1 MNMTNS
7 TSLIGLLIFIADV
20 YAIVKIV
27 ESSASTLA
35 KVLWILGVLLFP
47 VVGLIVWFLAGP
59 GGKN

>member
-27 ESSASTLA
+27 ESNASTLA

>member
-1 MNMTNS
+1 MTNS

-27 ESSASTLA
+27 ESNASTLA